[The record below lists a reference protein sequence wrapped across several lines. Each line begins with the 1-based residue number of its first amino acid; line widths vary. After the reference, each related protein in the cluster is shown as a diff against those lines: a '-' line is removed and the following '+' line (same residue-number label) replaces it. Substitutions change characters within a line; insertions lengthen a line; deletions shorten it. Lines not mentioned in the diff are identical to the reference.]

1 MTLELSRTG
10 ARWQR
15 VPPAWIVS
23 MSSMNGQLTLTVAK
37 EHAAHKVNAM
47 TTAPLWRWR
56 VNGRVFV
63 TADVCVMVTTVRVVA
78 REETA

>member
-1 MTLELSRTG
+1 MSLELSRTG

-15 VPPAWIVS
+15 VPPGWIVS
-23 MSSMNGQLTLTVAK
+23 MGSVNGQLVLSLAK
-37 EHAAHKVNAM
+37 EHMEARVNAM

-63 TADVCVMVTTVRVVA
+63 TADVCVMAATVRVVA
-78 REETA
+78 REEI